1 MIEKYPT
8 TSRYLSANA
17 DIVQNKI
24 FEKGIVKLQAG
35 RERELTVAERH
46 EIRGYLQDATA
57 PVDDESE
64 ESDEEDD
71 AIKMH
76 LEYERLKEVKN
87 VQGMSKYRSTK
98 HIACTTNMVERLFS
112 RAKIVMTDLRRSMTP
127 RHLEMLMFLRLNRH
141 LWNEIVVQR
150 AMVRPE

>member
-35 RERELTVAERH
+35 RERELTAAERH
-46 EIRGYLQDATA
+46 EIRGYLQDAAA

-76 LEYERLKEVKN
+76 LEYERLKEIKN
-87 VQGMSKYRSTK
+87 VQGIDETYCMHY
-98 HIACTTNMVERLFS
+98 
-112 RAKIVMTDLRRSMTP
+112 
-127 RHLEMLMFLRLNRH
+127 
-141 LWNEIVVQR
+141 
-150 AMVRPE
+150 